1 MNTRLFD
8 VIYQLCCCLLLCRR
22 YSMSLL
28 INQSVYAFK
37 FNVCL
42 HCLLWCRCQ
51 LELPQQ
57 GPTRG
62 TFRQSGRFSG
72 GRCTAKLRQP
82 SPTRPDGGRSWGSS
96 QWALQGDK
104 ELFLVHHFVTFCS
117 LSFIASHCFV
127 ILCTHFFAVLT
138 VLYKPINFSDINLIY
153 VIKILLG
160 LLPPSLCTLPQNN
173 TFLVSHPVELCVEDY
188 LFLHV

>member
-1 MNTRLFD
+1 MLSSLTFAFTVSCGAD
-8 VIYQLCCCLLLCRR
+8 VNLN
-22 YSMSLL
+22 SPNKGPPVEHSGSL
-28 INQSVYAFK
+28 ADFPA
-37 FNVCL
+37 
-42 HCLLWCRCQ
+42 
-51 LELPQQ
+51 E
-57 GPTRG
+57 G
-62 TFRQSGRFSG
+62 
-72 GRCTAKLRQP
+72 
-82 SPTRPDGGRSWGSS
+82 
-96 QWALQGDK
+96 ALQNSGNPLPPGLTEEEAEDLRSELSK
-104 ELFLVHHFVTFCS
+104 VTELFLVHHFVTFCS